1 MLIEVDG
8 QVAAVVSLTIEDGRI
23 TRTYSVANPQKLAW
37 LDTEAA
43 LAR

>member
-1 MLIEVDG
+1 MFGKVPVVDG
-8 QVAAVVSLTIEDGRI
+8 VSLTIEDGRI